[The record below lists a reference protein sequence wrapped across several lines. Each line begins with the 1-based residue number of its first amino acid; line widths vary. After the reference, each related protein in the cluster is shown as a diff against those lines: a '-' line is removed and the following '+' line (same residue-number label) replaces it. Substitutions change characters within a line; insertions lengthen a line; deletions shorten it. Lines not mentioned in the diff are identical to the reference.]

1 MAFFIATIQS
11 AAGEMKQL
19 TIEAA
24 TPFAARQFLRRRGIR
39 ALELQLDRSGPSTS
53 KQRSE
58 SAFIANYLTR
68 DGKPASTTIQAVDER
83 SAKRLLRQRGIRALS
98 LERAGNRS
106 TEAPPLTQARKPSL
120 VKTSSS
126 DKNAQIQQRSAFQSL
141 EKLLEKP
148 PGVKEKAV
156 FASKL
161 AALVDAG
168 VPIVRSLDLMA
179 SQQKMPMFKRALT
192 QVSLDVNE
200 GIALGTA
207 IRRWPKVFD
216 QLSIAM
222 VEAGEAGG
230 VLDEALKRLAKLLE
244 DNAKLQNQIKGALGY
259 PVAVLVI
266 AILVFL
272 GMTIFLIPTFAGI
285 FEDLG
290 AELPAFTQLLVNL
303 SELLRSTVALYLAG
317 GLLLIIWLF
326 RKYYTTSNGRR
337 VIDRLMLKV
346 PLFGELILMTATAQ
360 FCRIFSSLTRA
371 GVPIL
376 LAMEISSQTAG
387 NSIISDAIL
396 ASRGMVQNGVLLS
409 TALIRQKVLPDMAL
423 SMLAIG
429 EETGEMDKMLS
440 KVADFYEDEVGAMVK
455 ALTSML
461 EPAMIVV
468 VGGIVG
474 SILLAMYLPMFT
486 VFDQIQ

>member
-1 MAFFIATIQS
+1 MASFVASYDGPAGQSRSITIKASDPQ
-11 AAGEMKQL
+11 
-19 TIEAA
+19 EA
-24 TPFAARQFLRRRGIR
+24 RKLLRRRGIR
-39 ALELQLDRSGPSTS
+39 ATELKPLAKKASGDAGGESKDTNSASGPQSFNL
-53 KQRSE
+53 
-58 SAFIANYLTR
+58 SA
-68 DGKPASTTIQAVDER
+68 
-83 SAKRLLRQRGIRALS
+83 
-98 LERAGNRS
+98 
-106 TEAPPLTQARKPSL
+106 
-120 VKTSSS
+120 
-126 DKNAQIQQRSAFQSL
+126 
-141 EKLLEKP
+141 LLEKP
-148 PGVKEKAV
+148 PGVKEKAL

-168 VPIVRSLDLMA
+168 VPIVRGLDLMA
-179 SQQKMPMFKRALT
+179 KQQKLPMFKRALT
-192 QVSLDVNE
+192 KVSLDVNE
-200 GIALGTA
+200 GVALGTA

-216 QLSIAM
+216 ELTIAM
-222 VEAGEAGG
+222 VEAGETGG
-230 VLDEALKRLAKLLE
+230 VLDEALQRLAKLLE

-285 FEDLG
+285 FSDLG
-290 AELPAFTQLLVNL
+290 AELPAFTQLLVDL
-303 SELLRSTVALYLAG
+303 SGLLRSPFSAFAAG
-317 GLLLIIWLF
+317 FILIGIWMF
-326 RKYYTTSNGRR
+326 SRYYATYKGRR
-337 VIDRLMLKV
+337 QIDSFMLKV
-346 PLFGELILMTATAQ
+346 PLFGDLIMMTATAQ

-376 LAMEISSQTAG
+376 TSLEISSQTAG
-387 NSIISDAIL
+387 NSIISDSIL
-396 ASRGMVQNGVLLS
+396 NSRTLVQEGVLLS
-409 TALIRQKVLPDMAL
+409 NALVRQQVLPDMAL
-423 SMLAIG
+423 NMLSIG

-486 VFDQIQ
+486 IFDQIA

>member
-1 MAFFIATIQS
+1 MASFVATYQAASGGDRSVRIQASDIAT
-11 AAGEMKQL
+11 
-19 TIEAA
+19 
-24 TPFAARQFLRRRGIR
+24 ARKLLRRRGIK
-39 ALELQLDRSGPSTS
+39 A
-53 KQRSE
+53 
-58 SAFIANYLTR
+58 
-68 DGKPASTTIQAVDER
+68 TTLHVED
-83 SAKRLLRQRGIRALS
+83 AK
-98 LERAGNRS
+98 
-106 TEAPPLTQARKPSL
+106 TTRKPGET
-120 VKTSSS
+120 KGANSSGGRQGLLS
-126 DKNAQIQQRSAFQSL
+126 FDLSAAF
-141 EKLLEKP
+141 EKA
-148 PGVKEKAV
+148 PGVRETAV

-179 SQQKMPMFKRALT
+179 SQQRLPMFKRALV
-192 QVSLDVNE
+192 QIGLDVNQ
-200 GIALGTA
+200 GTA
-207 IRRWPKVFD
+207 MAAAMRQWPKVFD
-216 QLSIAM
+216 KLSIAM

-230 VLDEALKRLAKLLE
+230 VLDESLKRLAKLLE
-244 DNAKLQNQIKGALGY
+244 DNARLQNQIKGALGY
-259 PVAVLVI
+259 PVAVLAI

-290 AELPAFTQLLVNL
+290 AELPVFTQMMVDL
-303 SELLRSTVALYLAG
+303 SSLLRSSFSLLLAG
-317 GLLLIIWLF
+317 GLLIGIWLIS
-326 RKYYTTSNGRR
+326 RYYSTDNGRR
-337 VIDRLMLKV
+337 VIDRLMLKL
-346 PLFGELILMTATAQ
+346 PLFGDLIIKTATAQ

-376 LAMEISSQTAG
+376 MSLEISSETAG
-387 NSIISDAIL
+387 NSIIADAIL
-396 ASRGMVQNGVLLS
+396 ESRTLVQEGVLLS
-409 TALIRQKVLPDMAL
+409 TALIRQQVLPEMAL

-429 EETGEMDKMLS
+429 EETGEMDQMLS
-440 KVADFYEDEVGAMVK
+440 KVADFYEDEVSAAVK

>member
-1 MAFFIATIQS
+1 MASFVATYTGSTGQPRTLTVR
-11 AAGEMKQL
+11 AADLSEARKQ
-19 TIEAA
+19 
-24 TPFAARQFLRRRGIR
+24 LRRRGIR
-39 ALELQLDRSGPSTS
+39 ATD
-53 KQRSE
+53 
-58 SAFIANYLTR
+58 
-68 DGKPASTTIQAVDER
+68 V
-83 SAKRLLRQRGIRALS
+83 
-98 LERAGNRS
+98 
-106 TEAPPLTQARKPSL
+106 KPSGNDTRGSEKKEAGGGMSFDL
-120 VKTSSS
+120 G
-126 DKNAQIQQRSAFQSL
+126 RAF
-141 EKLLEKP
+141 EKA

-179 SQQKMPMFKRALT
+179 TQQKLPMFKRALVR
-192 QVSLDVNE
+192 VSLDVNE
-200 GIALGTA
+200 GVALGTA
-207 IRRWPKVFD
+207 IRKWPKVFD
-216 QLSIAM
+216 QLSVAM

-230 VLDEALKRLAKLLE
+230 VLDESLKRLAKLLE

-290 AELPAFTQLLVNL
+290 AELPAFTQLLVDL
-303 SELLRSTVALYLAG
+303 SKLLRSVMALYIVGA
-317 GLLLIIWLF
+317 LLIAVWMF
-326 RKYYTTSNGRR
+326 ARYYQTHNGRHQ
-337 VIDRLMLKV
+337 VDRLMLKV
-346 PLFGELILMTATAQ
+346 PLFGELIMMTATAQ

-376 LAMEISSQTAG
+376 MSLEISSQTAG

-396 ASRGMVQNGVLLS
+396 ESRALVQEGVLLS

-423 SMLAIG
+423 NMLSIG

-440 KVADFYEDEVGAMVK
+440 KVADFYEDEVSAMVK

>member
-1 MAFFIATIQS
+1 MAAFIASYAGPTGQPRTVTIK
-11 AAGEMKQL
+11 AANL
-19 TIEAA
+19 AEAKKL
-24 TPFAARQFLRRRGIR
+24 LRRRGIR
-39 ALELQLDRSGPSTS
+39 AEELRPVSPGNTQ
-53 KQRSE
+53 
-58 SAFIANYLTR
+58 
-68 DGKPASTTIQAVDER
+68 DGNAEGADTTGLKSID
-83 SAKRLLRQRGIRALS
+83 L
-98 LERAGNRS
+98 NRM
-106 TEAPPLTQARKPSL
+106 
-120 VKTSSS
+120 
-126 DKNAQIQQRSAFQSL
+126 F
-141 EKLLEKP
+141 EKA

-179 SQQKMPMFKRALT
+179 TQQKLPMFKRALT
-192 QVSLDVNE
+192 KVSLDVNE
-200 GIALGTA
+200 GIALATA
-207 IRRWPKVFD
+207 LRQWPKVFD

-259 PVAVLVI
+259 PIAVLVI

-290 AELPAFTQLLVNL
+290 AELPAFTRLLVDL
-303 SELLRSTVALYLAG
+303 SALLRSSASLYAIGVILLA
-317 GLLLIIWLF
+317 IWMLNRF
-326 RKYYTTSNGRR
+326 YATHNGRR
-337 VIDRLMLKV
+337 TIDRLMLKL

-376 LAMEISSQTAG
+376 MSMEISSETAG
-387 NSIISDAIL
+387 NAIISDAIL
-396 ASRGMVQNGVLLS
+396 ASRGMVQEGVLLS
-409 TALIRQKVLPDMAL
+409 NALIRQKVLPDMAL
-423 SMLAIG
+423 NMLAIG

>member
-1 MAFFIATIQS
+1 MASFVATYSGPAGDNRSIRIQAKDVTS
-11 AAGEMKQL
+11 ARKL
-19 TIEAA
+19 
-24 TPFAARQFLRRRGIR
+24 LRRRGIR
-39 ALELQLDRSGPSTS
+39 A
-53 KQRSE
+53 
-58 SAFIANYLTR
+58 N
-68 DGKPASTTIQAVDER
+68 
-83 SAKRLLRQRGIRALS
+83 
-98 LERAGNRS
+98 
-106 TEAPPLTQARKPSL
+106 SL
-120 VKTSSS
+120 VADPSVTGDSPRPGAGSRS
-126 DKNAQIQQRSAFQSL
+126 WLSIDWNAAL
-141 EKLLEKP
+141 EKA

-179 SQQKMPMFKRALT
+179 RQQRLPMFKRALL
-192 QVSLDVNE
+192 QISLDVNQ
-200 GIALGTA
+200 GTA
-207 IRRWPKVFD
+207 MGAAMRQWPKVFD

-230 VLDEALKRLAKLLE
+230 VLDESLKRLAKLLE
-244 DNAKLQNQIKGALGY
+244 DNARLQNQIKGALGY

-285 FEDLG
+285 FKDLG
-290 AELPAFTQLLVNL
+290 AELPLFTQLMVDL
-303 SELLRSTVALYLAG
+303 SELLRSPLSLLLAG
-317 GLLLIIWLF
+317 VVLMAVWMLS
-326 RKYYTTSNGRR
+326 RYYATAKGRR
-337 VIDRLMLKV
+337 AIDRLLLRL
-346 PLFGELILMTATAQ
+346 PLFGDLIMKTATAQ

-376 LAMEISSQTAG
+376 MSLEISSDTAG
-387 NSIISDAIL
+387 NAIISDAIL
-396 ASRGMVQNGVLLS
+396 ASRGLVQEGVLLS
-409 TALIRQKVLPDMAL
+409 AALIRQNVLPEMAL

-429 EETGEMDKMLS
+429 EETGEMDQMLS
-440 KVADFYEDEVGAMVK
+440 KVADFYEDEVTASVK

-486 VFDQIQ
+486 VFDQIK

>member
-1 MAFFIATIQS
+1 MAAFIASYAGPTGQPRTVTIK
-11 AAGEMKQL
+11 AANL
-19 TIEAA
+19 AEAKKL
-24 TPFAARQFLRRRGIR
+24 LRRRGIR
-39 ALELQLDRSGPSTS
+39 AEELRPVSPGNTQ
-53 KQRSE
+53 
-58 SAFIANYLTR
+58 
-68 DGKPASTTIQAVDER
+68 DGNADGADTTGLKSIDLN
-83 SAKRLLRQRGIRALS
+83 RL
-98 LERAGNRS
+98 
-106 TEAPPLTQARKPSL
+106 
-120 VKTSSS
+120 
-126 DKNAQIQQRSAFQSL
+126 F
-141 EKLLEKP
+141 EKA

-179 SQQKMPMFKRALT
+179 TQQKLPMFKRALT
-192 QVSLDVNE
+192 KVSLDVNE
-200 GIALGTA
+200 GIALATA
-207 IRRWPKVFD
+207 LRQWPKVFD

-259 PVAVLVI
+259 PIAVLVI

-290 AELPAFTQLLVNL
+290 AELPAFTRLLVDL
-303 SELLRSTVALYLAG
+303 SALLRSSASLYAIGVILLA
-317 GLLLIIWLF
+317 IWMLNRF
-326 RKYYTTSNGRR
+326 YATHNGRR
-337 VIDRLMLKV
+337 TIDRLMLKL

-376 LAMEISSQTAG
+376 MSMEISSETAG
-387 NSIISDAIL
+387 NAIISDAIL
-396 ASRGMVQNGVLLS
+396 ASRGMVQEGVLLS
-409 TALIRQKVLPDMAL
+409 NALIRQKVLPDMAL
-423 SMLAIG
+423 NMLAIG

>member
-1 MAFFIATIQS
+1 MASFIATYSGATGQPKS
-11 AAGEMKQL
+11 L
-19 TIEAA
+19 TIKAADLTEAR
-24 TPFAARQFLRRRGIR
+24 RQLRRRGIR
-39 ALELQLDRSGPSTS
+39 ATEL
-53 KQRSE
+53 
-58 SAFIANYLTR
+58 
-68 DGKPASTTIQAVDER
+68 KPAEQE
-83 SAKRLLRQRGIRALS
+83 
-98 LERAGNRS
+98 
-106 TEAPPLTQARKPSL
+106 
-120 VKTSSS
+120 SSS
-126 DKNAQIQQRSAFQSL
+126 GDDNDASGLRSIDL
-141 EKLLEKP
+141 NKLFEQP

-179 SQQKMPMFKRALT
+179 TQQKLPMFKRALT
-192 QVSLDVNE
+192 KVSLDVNE

-207 IRRWPKVFD
+207 IRQWPKVFD
-216 QLSIAM
+216 DLSIAM

-259 PVAVLVI
+259 PVAVLVV

-290 AELPAFTQLLVNL
+290 AELPAFTQLLVDL
-303 SELLRSTVALYLAG
+303 SKLLRSIVALYAVGAIFL
-317 GLLLIIWLF
+317 GLYLF
-326 RKYYTTSNGRR
+326 SRYYATYNGRR
-337 VIDRLMLKV
+337 TIDRLILKL
-346 PLFGELILMTATAQ
+346 PLFGDLILMTATAQ

-376 LAMEISSQTAG
+376 MSMEISSQTAG
-387 NSIISDAIL
+387 NTIIADAIL
-396 ASRGMVQNGVLLS
+396 GSRSLVQEGVLLS

-423 SMLAIG
+423 NMLAIG

-455 ALTSML
+455 ALTSAL

-486 VFDQIQ
+486 IFDQIG